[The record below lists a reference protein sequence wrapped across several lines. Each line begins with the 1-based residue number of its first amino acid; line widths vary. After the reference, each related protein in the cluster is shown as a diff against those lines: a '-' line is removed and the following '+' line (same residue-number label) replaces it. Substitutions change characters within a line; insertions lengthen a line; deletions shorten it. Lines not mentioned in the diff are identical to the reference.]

1 MDLDNKFSLDVFR
14 SMEERIVM
22 IRDPDCPIDVRRI
35 VAEHDLDPGVLF
47 ALWVENLKLNDD
59 IINKWVMHNLKMSE
73 TQLRRKY
80 KDWQSKDTPEY
91 NVFCSLPWNHVS
103 TNADGSLR
111 MCCQMITDHSEAPYG
126 SLLDDFG
133 NIITTD
139 DDLSTKRNAPAWK
152 NIRKQMLQGI
162 DPEICKLCTN
172 EENNGIGSKRDWSK
186 IKYPGIYAQALE
198 LTQEDGSIKDED
210 FPITYYDL
218 RFGNKCNLKCRSC
231 GPTDSNLWYEDWY
244 NTHED
249 HKFDVRGHDNV
260 EIIKLEDGTYTVP
273 GVFDWHET
281 EENTMWSKIIT
292 DLPNIDR
299 FYFTGG
305 EPTINI
311 KHRKLLQICID
322 LGIAKN
328 IDLDY
333 NTNMAGVPSSVFQQW
348 KHFKSVGLGMSI
360 DGIYEHFEYIRNPGK
375 WKTVQKNLNRIE
387 KEKDF
392 DNLTASFTLTLS
404 IMNVLHVLDMIWW
417 MQEQDWKKIDKRI
430 VIHNLYGPEHFNV
443 QNLPEDAKTFVA
455 QRYKQFMAALN
466 EKFVGSNNR
475 KNIAAIHTIC
485 QRLQAV
491 LDHMF
496 SKEHDPEI
504 WKKWFLETNKYD
516 KQRNENWRETMP
528 EIVELLKET
537 NEKNARKSRVKL
549 AKAGKK

>member
-1 MDLDNKFSLDVFR
+1 MQNLDTRFDLDVFR
-14 SMEERIVM
+14 SHEERIAM
-22 IRDPDCPIDVRRI
+22 IRDPDCPLEVRRI
-35 VAEHDLDPGVLF
+35 TAEHDLDPEVLF
-47 ALWVENLKLNDD
+47 ALWIENRKWNDEIVEKWTMKNL
-59 IINKWVMHNLKMSE
+59 NLTESE
-73 TQLRRKY
+73 LEKKY
-80 KDWQSKDTPEY
+80 NDWQSKDSPVHK
-91 NVFCSLPWNHVS
+91 VFCTLPWNHVS

-111 MCCQMITDHSEAPYG
+111 MCCQMIDDHAEYPFG
-126 SLLDDFG
+126 SLFDDD
-133 NIITTD
+133 NNVITTD
-139 DDLSTKRNAPAWK
+139 VDLGTMRNAPGWK
-152 NIRKQMLQGI
+152 DIRMKMMQGI

-172 EENNGIGSKRDWSK
+172 EENNGIGSKRTWSK
-186 IKYPGIYAQALE
+186 LKYPDVWSKALTH
-198 LTQEDGSIKDED
+198 TQPDGSINDED

-260 EIIKLEDGTYTVP
+260 EIIKLEDGTFTVP

-311 KHRKLLQICID
+311 KHRKLLQVCID
-322 LGIAKN
+322 LDIAKN

-333 NTNMAGVPSSVFQQW
+333 NTNMAGIPGSVFQQW

-360 DGIYEHFEYIRNPGK
+360 DGIYEHFEYIRNPGR
-375 WKTVQKNLNRIE
+375 WKTVEKNLNRIE

-392 DNLTASFTLTLS
+392 SNLSAAFTLTLS
-404 IMNVLHVLDMIWW
+404 TMNVLHVLDMIWW
-417 MQEQDWKKIDKRI
+417 MREQDWKKIDKRM
-430 VIHNLYGPEHFNV
+430 VIHNLYGPPHLNV
-443 QNLPEDAKTFVA
+443 QNLPEDAKIFVS
-455 QRYKQFMAALN
+455 QRYKQFMAVLS
-466 EKFVGSNNR
+466 EKYNGSND
-475 KNIAAIHTIC
+475 IAAIHTIC

-496 SKEHDPEI
+496 AKEHDPEI
-504 WKKWFLETNKYD
+504 WKKWFIEADKYD
-516 KQRNENWRETMP
+516 KQRNEDWRKTMP

-537 NEKNARKSRVKL
+537 NEKNARRSSVKL

>member
-1 MDLDNKFSLDVFR
+1 MDLNDNFDLNTFR
-14 SMEERIVM
+14 SHNERIEM
-22 IRDPDCPIDVRRI
+22 IQHPDCPIEVRRI
-35 VAEHDLDPGVLF
+35 VAEHDLDHDVLF
-47 ALWVENLKLNDD
+47 ALWVVNLKLNDS
-59 IINKWVMHNLKMSE
+59 IISDWLTHNLKMTDSE
-73 TQLRRKY
+73 LQEKY
-80 KDWQSKDTPEY
+80 KEWQSKSTPKY

-111 MCCQMITDHSEAPYG
+111 MCCQMIYDDKEAPFG
-126 SLLDDFG
+126 SLLDDSG
-133 NIITTD
+133 KVITTD
-139 DDLSTKRNAPAWK
+139 DDLSTMRNAPAWK

-162 DPEICKLCTN
+162 DPEICKLCTH

-186 IKYPGIYAQALE
+186 LKYSKLYTQALE
-198 LTQEDGSIKDED
+198 LTQEDGSIEDKD

-231 GPTDSNLWYEDWY
+231 GPTDSNLWYADWY
-244 NTHED
+244 NTHDD
-249 HKFDVRGHDNV
+249 HKFQVRGHGNV
-260 EIIKLEDGTYTVP
+260 EIVKLEDGSFTVP

-281 EENTMWSKIIT
+281 EENSMWSKIIA

-322 LGIAKN
+322 LGLSKN

-333 NTNMAGVPSSVFQQW
+333 NTNMAGIPSSVFQQW

-360 DGIYEHFEYIRNPGK
+360 DGIYEHFEYIRNPGR
-375 WKTVQKNLNRIE
+375 WKTVEKNLNRIE
-387 KEKDF
+387 KEENF
-392 DNLTASFTLTLS
+392 DNITAAVTLTLS
-404 IMNVLHVLDMIWW
+404 TMNVLHVLDMIWW
-417 MQEQDWKKIDKRI
+417 MQEQDWKKIDKRM
-430 VIHNLYGPEHFNV
+430 VIHNLYGPEHLNI
-443 QNLPEDAKTFVA
+443 QNLPEDAKVMVA
-455 QRYKQFMAALN
+455 QRYKQFMSVLKATY
-466 EKFVGSNNR
+466 SNNSTEEA
-475 KNIAAIHTIC
+475 KTHTIC

-496 SKEHDPEI
+496 AKEHNPEI
-504 WKKWFLETNKYD
+504 WKKWFLEADKYD

-528 EIVELLKET
+528 EIAELLKET